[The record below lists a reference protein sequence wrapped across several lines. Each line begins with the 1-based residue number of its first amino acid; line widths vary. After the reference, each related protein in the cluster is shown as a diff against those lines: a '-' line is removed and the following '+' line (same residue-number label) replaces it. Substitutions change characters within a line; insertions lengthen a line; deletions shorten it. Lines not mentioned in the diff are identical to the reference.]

1 MVAKQASICAG
12 SSICR
17 LTCPIPGSELA
28 GFLEGTF
35 TAAGLQEHLQDAAY
49 SGVMVGLLAE
59 QQGVSLRDI
68 EQMAHHVSLVL
79 AHSPDTDPVDYQR
92 TRKQAA
98 VSLFALRLLA
108 AGVYGQFVTGAC
120 DGITAAEGLNNALP
134 VRTTAGSD
142 LLVAQRM
149 VMILC
154 HLSLRP
160 PAKEQTP
167 EHLESRLRESAIFGV
182 AVREED
188 LKEFRSF
195 GKNIEICGVTLEGLA
210 DLVELAV

>member
-1 MVAKQASICAG
+1 MVK
-12 SSICR
+12 
-17 LTCPIPGSELA
+17 
-28 GFLEGTF
+28 
-35 TAAGLQEHLQDAAY
+35 
-49 SGVMVGLLAE
+49 LLAE

-79 AHSPDTDPVDYQR
+79 AHSPDTDPVDYQQ

-108 AGVYGQFVTGAC
+108 AGVYDLFVTGAC
-120 DGITAAEGLNNALP
+120 DGITAAEGLNKALS

-142 LLVAQRM
+142 PVAQRM
-149 VMILC
+149 LMILC

-160 PAKEQTP
+160 PAEQTP
-167 EHLESRLRESAIFGV
+167 EHLESRLRESAISGV
-182 AVREED
+182 SVREED
-188 LKEFRSF
+188 LDVFRSL